1 MKGISVASLRDGRQS
16 ALPTVLVAH
25 RPWPHAAA
33 AAESNVQLQLSGQLI
48 FAHRFRMCPNKIK
61 PAKPRPVMHFNLIE
75 EVGLAGWMGWW
86 VQHAPSL
93 YQEQTLNRPDC

>member
-48 FAHRFRMCPNKIK
+48 DSGCVQIRLSLHSLVLSCTSTLSRRLGW
-61 PAKPRPVMHFNLIE
+61 RGGW
-75 EVGLAGWMGWW
+75 VGGFSTLLL
-86 VQHAPSL
+86 SL